1 MNSAIVR
8 RITLGFVAAL
18 IIVPG
23 ISAFTYA
30 QTVAKQELPAQK
42 GSLEVTPATDR
53 DKISKVGVKDTSDN
67 ATPEASDWKTS
78 DTFHFAKNEGKP
90 RNLPIISPEIT
101 EIYPAKKQQT
111 TPSGWQFSFA
121 PYLYA
126 TGITGRIGARGT
138 TIEIDESFGDVLSN
152 LNLGLMGTFEAR
164 KGKLIF
170 VSDLIWTKMSVERD
184 TPGDL
189 FSSAKLGVNLFI
201 FDPEVGYRVAES
213 RAGSFD
219 VLGGVRI
226 WSVENNL
233 NFRTGT
239 LPGFDVSQR
248 KTFAAPVI
256 GVHGL
261 LNLSSKFY
269 LSSKFDIGGFGAGPD
284 LTTQFY
290 GGAGYRIKPNIAL
303 IGGYRYL
310 MVDYDDSEGFLYD
323 TTMNGFV
330 FGAKFSF

>member
-1 MNSAIVR
+1 MKVIIVR
-8 RITLGFVAAL
+8 TVSKFASVAFLLMITVGFVHAQSVDSVAGTQTGPAAGQSDTKATL
-18 IIVPG
+18 TKGSEDDSQLDVPELKTDG
-23 ISAFTYA
+23 SDVKAKFSYRSAFQRA
-30 QTVAKQELPAQK
+30 SENPVSFKKGDQGLPFAKQDPA
-42 GSLEVTPATDR
+42 
-53 DKISKVGVKDTSDN
+53 
-67 ATPEASDWKTS
+67 AS
-78 DTFHFAKNEGKP
+78 
-90 RNLPIISPEIT
+90 R
-101 EIYPAKKQQT
+101 
-111 TPSGWQFSFA
+111 WQFSFT

-126 TGITGRIGARGT
+126 TGIEGRVGARGRVVD
-138 TIEIDESFGDVLSN
+138 IDESFGDVLSN

-170 VSDLIWTKMSVERD
+170 LSDLIWTKMSVERD

-189 FSSAKLGVNLFI
+189 YSDAKIGVNLFI

-233 NFRTGT
+233 NFRTGI
-239 LPGFDVSQR
+239 LPGFDVSER
-248 KTFAAPVI
+248 KTFAAPVV
-256 GVHGL
+256 GVHGV
-261 LNLSSKFY
+261 LNLSPKFY
-269 LSSKFDIGGFGAGPD
+269 LSGKFDIGGFGVGPD

-290 GGAGYRIKPNIAL
+290 GGGGYRVKPNIAL
-303 IGGYRYL
+303 VGGYRYL
-310 MVDYDDSEGFLYD
+310 MVDYDDSQGFLYD